1 MNFSLEQVDIAPT
14 AIFWPSDDF
23 ENEVPIRGE
32 KLLAVA
38 ELSDAAS
45 VCLRPRSEL
54 LRGFKPKLLCAVDVA
69 KVALAKAI
77 VVADPT
83 DGPVEERAPIVPA
96 ITEACATEEPEAER
110 SDELE
115 EAVAVAGV
123 VDVVVLVLSISS
135 SKSSP

>member
-23 ENEVPIRGE
+23 ENEAPIRGE

-54 LRGFKPKLLCAVDVA
+54 LRGFKPKLLCAVEVA
-69 KVALAKAI
+69 KDALPKAI
-77 VVADPT
+77 VVAVPT

-96 ITEACATEEPEAER
+96 LTEACAREKPEAER

-115 EAVAVAGV
+115 ETVAVAVA
-123 VDVVVLVLSISS
+123 VVVLVLSISS